1 MRLAGA
7 AVAEG
12 DDVVAGDDI
21 FAAREF
27 ENERLNAPAPH
38 RTVEVTR
45 LTIQASDDRGWFVQ
59 NSTKR
64 LKVSHRIPDE
74 KREHVPNK
82 LSCPFHRVVRDFVIE
97 ALQETLEKP
106 MDRRWYPHSQ
116 GEEPTGNQG
125 CGRYW

>member
-1 MRLAGA
+1 LALKRGFRTIA
-7 AVAEG
+7 KRECKNLMKSSTIRTLLTSFTMG
-12 DDVVAGDDI
+12 NLLKGMGRAG
-21 FAAREF
+21 
-27 ENERLNAPAPH
+27 
-38 RTVEVTR
+38 
-45 LTIQASDDRGWFVQ
+45 VQ

-116 GEEPTGNQG
+116 GEEPAGNQG